1 MESSSTPEV
10 CGNTPPLNDP
20 LSDAARAAFD
30 VLYRRIAEPRIEEQ
44 QATIARLQQELAQ
57 KDEILKKELEKKDR
71 IIASMK
77 CGHGLCVRDV
87 LERYPCGRFRLEP
100 SLYDMKLDRFL
111 MLFAISWGHLK
122 EAQDVFRVAS
132 ASNANV
138 GISDKPASTLDAS
151 AYTRRLAVA

>member
-1 MESSSTPEV
+1 MESSPTPD
-10 CGNTPPLNDP
+10 GQIPSLNDP
-20 LSDAARAAFD
+20 LPDIARAAFD

-57 KDEILKKELEKKDR
+57 KDEILKKELAKKDR

-77 CGHGLCVRDV
+77 CGQGLCVRDV
-87 LERYPCGRFRLEP
+87 LEDYRNSCGGFRLEP

-111 MLFAISWGHLK
+111 MLFSMSWGHLK
-122 EAQDVFRVAS
+122 EAQGVFRAAS
-132 ASNANV
+132 ASDTNV
-138 GISDKPASTLDAS
+138 GVSDKTPSPQDAS